1 MVAKNASLQRTT
13 AAMRFGRS
21 TALSQIALCYR
32 FGQLRI
38 AAKRWPQFAQKRSI
52 PPPPGR
58 EVFENMKRFFALISV

>member
-38 AAKRWPQFAQKRSI
+38 AAKRWTQLNYKFTKDFYVVISSNDNNI
-52 PPPPGR
+52 YS
-58 EVFENMKRFFALISV
+58 FFCGNF